1 MVDPLRRQ
9 PVHDLAEVLR
19 LARARARMRGRCW
32 GKKALAVYERKGIVP
47 SIERTRTLL
56 AEIPA

>member
-1 MVDPLRRQ
+1 
-9 PVHDLAEVLR
+9 VLEE
-19 LARARARMRGRCW
+19 
-32 GKKALAVYERKGIVP
+32 ALAVYERKGIVP